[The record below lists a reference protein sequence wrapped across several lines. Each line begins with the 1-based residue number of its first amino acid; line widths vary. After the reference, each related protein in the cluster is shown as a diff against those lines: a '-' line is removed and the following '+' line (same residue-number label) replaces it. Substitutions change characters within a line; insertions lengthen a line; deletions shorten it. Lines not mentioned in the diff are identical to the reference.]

1 MQTSRKVHI
10 NENLRIPPRE
20 SRLLKMK
27 AEEIVEAVRRKEFSM
42 VTIYQTN
49 SRHHGLYPELKK
61 AIKMLAEL
69 RAELKQKAK
78 GVAQRWYDEQF
89 YIN

>member
-1 MQTSRKVHI
+1 MQTLRKVHI

-49 SRHHGLYPELKK
+49 SRHKGLYPELKR

>member
-1 MQTSRKVHI
+1 MQTLRKVHI

-49 SRHHGLYPELKK
+49 SRHNGLYPELKK

-89 YIN
+89 YID